1 MAVAVR
7 QARQKPVSRSKRK
20 IPDYLI
26 CEVLDG
32 KPLYYKGYEDV
43 LAGKKTLE
51 EIMGSSSL
59 QASIVYFITAFIA
72 KFIDEDK
79 YNVLVSE
86 PGVHLDRRDNVSN
99 DIAIFDQSILPGAS
113 ISKKCVDVPP
123 KIVVEVDISIAIS
136 DLTETGYIYRKTA
149 KLLDFGVEK
158 VFWVLTEAQVV
169 MVATKERMETF
180 SWNKDIELM
189 DGQSFNIGAYLAK
202 KGIVVE

>member
-7 QARQKPVSRSKRK
+7 QARQTPVPRSKRK

-59 QASIVYFITAFIA
+59 QASIVYYLTAFIA

-99 DIAIFDQSILPGAS
+99 DIAIFDQIVLPGAN
-113 ISKKCVDVPP
+113 ISKKYVDVPP
-123 KIVVEVDISIAIS
+123 KIAIEVDISIDIS
-136 DLTETGYIYRKTA
+136 GLTETGYIYKKTR
-149 KLLDFGVEK
+149 KLLEFGVEK
-158 VFWVLTEAQVV
+158 VIWVLTEAQVV
-169 MVATKERMETF
+169 LVATKERIETVD
-180 SWNKDIELM
+180 WNKDIELM
-189 DGQSFNIGAYLAK
+189 DAQEFNIGAYLVK
-202 KGIVVE
+202 KGIKVE